1 MKKVLFLFPETLTA
15 QSADCH
21 ISAQFRMDHNR
32 SRLDKVSWF
41 HSLMIVGSM
50 HAASYSTIRPTVCAS
65 IRQTRSYLLPKSDS
79 IIYRRST
86 NLACGGAKTFS
97 HPPYSQYG
105 FIYCR
110 TESCF
115 EHFGGF
121 DMALPR
127 GFLNFYLEPP
137 NLPPFIPKW
146 PPHQEPKNRWN
157 FFSWFLFIFW
167 LNSVIWCLYQLS
179 MIFFWFVMQF
189 FIKKIYFV
197 NLGI

>member
-1 MKKVLFLFPETLTA
+1 MTKSRNISLKIRWGCLHRCPRLALRFDLFSPVAVQNHVFVSQKCTFPW
-15 QSADCH
+15 
-21 ISAQFRMDHNR
+21 MD
-32 SRLDKVSWF
+32 K
-41 HSLMIVGSM
+41 
-50 HAASYSTIRPTVCAS
+50 
-65 IRQTRSYLLPKSDS
+65 LL
-79 IIYRRST
+79 YRRST

-105 FIYCR
+105 FIYFQ

-189 FIKKIYFV
+189 FIKKIYFE
-197 NLGI
+197 NSRI

>member
-1 MKKVLFLFPETLTA
+1 MTVVGDDD
-15 QSADCH
+15 S
-21 ISAQFRMDHNR
+21 
-32 SRLDKVSWF
+32 SW
-41 HSLMIVGSM
+41 
-50 HAASYSTIRPTVCAS
+50 RWW
-65 IRQTRSYLLPKSDS
+65 Q
-79 IIYRRST
+79 YRRST

-105 FIYCR
+105 FIYFQ

-121 DMALPR
+121 DMAPPR

-146 PPHQEPKNRWN
+146 PPHWEPKNWWN

-179 MIFFWFVMQF
+179 MIFSWFILQF
-189 FIKKIYFV
+189 LIKKIHFENLRIKDLKFKRYFFYWKILQQNKKIRNIV
-197 NLGI
+197 GKNII